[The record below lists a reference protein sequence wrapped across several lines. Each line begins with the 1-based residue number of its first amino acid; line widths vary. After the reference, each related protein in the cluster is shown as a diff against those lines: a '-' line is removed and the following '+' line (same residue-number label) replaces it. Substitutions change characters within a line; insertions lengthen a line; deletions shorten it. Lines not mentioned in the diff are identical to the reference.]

1 MVKISKINYLLA
13 LIFIFWSCANQLPPS
28 GGDVD
33 RIPPEVIES
42 YPKDRTTNF
51 KENYFEIKFS
61 EYVDRLSVQNA
72 IFISPALK
80 YGFEFSW
87 SGKKLILE
95 FRDTLQQNTTYT
107 VTVGT
112 EVVDINNR
120 NKLAKPY
127 TFTFST
133 GEKIDT
139 AKISGKVYTEKPS
152 GVMIFAYKNNS
163 NFEPSI
169 QKPNYI
175 SQVGANGKYILDGLS
190 DGEYKILAVR
200 DKSQDLFYNSNEDEI
215 GVQFKEIKID
225 SAKQNYDEINFL
237 LSKEDTIAPKLSSA
251 FMKDRNHLIIEFNE
265 AIDSTKLTAN
275 NFQLIDSLNN
285 KKILAKYFY
294 KFDAKPNQFYLAFE
308 DSSSFQNYVLEANN
322 FFDLAGNKNGKDKIQ
337 FIYKNEKDTIPT
349 FPIKILGEYSEE
361 KIDYENPTLK
371 IQFNDGIE
379 LNEVIKRTKI
389 VDAKKNNY
397 ELTISK
403 IDDALFQLRINEKLK
418 QANEYFF
425 LFDARELK
433 DFSNKMIDTTYRI
446 KFTTSSELDYS
457 GVSGKIIDN
466 DSTDVVINLTQVVNK
481 KNSYKQKLAS
491 TKKFE
496 FPKVIP
502 GKYLLWIY
510 KDKNKNSKYDF
521 GKVKPFTYS
530 EEFKFYPDTLNLRA
544 RWPVGEIEFQI
555 ENKN

>member
-1 MVKISKINYLLA
+1 MVKISKINYLFA

-139 AKISGKVYTEKPS
+139 GKISGKVYTEKPS

-163 NFEPSI
+163 NFNPSI

-200 DKSQDLFYNSNEDEI
+200 DKSQDLFYNSNEDEF

-275 NFQLIDSLNN
+275 NFQLIDSLNS

-349 FPIKILGEYSEE
+349 FPIKILGEYSED

-371 IQFNDGIE
+371 IQFNDGID
-379 LNEVIKRTKI
+379 LNEVIKRAKI

-397 ELTISK
+397 ELTINK

-510 KDKNKNSKYDF
+510 KDKNKNDKYDF

-544 RWPVGEIEFQI
+544 RWPVGEIEFKI
-555 ENKN
+555 DN

>member
-1 MVKISKINYLLA
+1 MVEISKINYLFA
-13 LIFIFWSCANQLPPS
+13 LIFLFWSCANQLPPS

-139 AKISGKVYTEKPS
+139 AKISGKVYAEKPS

-163 NFEPSI
+163 DFNPSI

-175 SQVGANGKYILDGLS
+175 SQVGENGKYVLDGLS
-190 DGEYKILAVR
+190 DGDYKILAVR
-200 DKSQDLFYNSNEDEI
+200 DKSQDLLYNSNEDQF
-215 GVQFKEIKID
+215 GVQCKEIKID
-225 SAKQNYDEINFL
+225 SVKQNYDGINFL
-237 LSKEDTIAPKLSSA
+237 LSQEDTIAPKISSA
-251 FMKDRNHLIIEFNE
+251 FMKDRHHLIIEFNE
-265 AIDSTKLTAN
+265 AIDSTKLTAA
-275 NFQLIDSLNN
+275 NFQLVDSLNN
-285 KKILAKYFY
+285 KKILPKYFY
-294 KFDAKPNQFYLAFE
+294 KFDAKPNQFYLVFD

-322 FFDLAGNKNGKDKIQ
+322 FFDLTGNKNEKDKIQ
-337 FIYKNEKDTIPT
+337 FIYKNEMDTIPT

-371 IQFNDGIE
+371 IQFNDGID
-379 LNEVIKRTKI
+379 LNEVIKRAKI

-403 IDDALFQLRINEKLK
+403 IDDALFQMNINEKLK

-446 KFTTSSELDYS
+446 KFTTSSELDFS
-457 GVSGKIIDN
+457 GISGKIIDN
-466 DSTDVVINLTQVVNK
+466 DSTDVVTNLTQVANK
-481 KNSYKQKLAS
+481 NKSYKQKLTS
-491 TKKFE
+491 TQKFE
-496 FPKVIP
+496 FSKVIP

-510 KDKNKNSKYDF
+510 KDKNKNGRYDF
-521 GKVKPFTYS
+521 GKVKPFSYS
-530 EEFKFYPDTLNLRA
+530 EEFKFYSDTLNLRA
-544 RWPVGEIEFQI
+544 RWPVGDLELKID
-555 ENKN
+555 N

>member
-1 MVKISKINYLLA
+1 MVKISKINYLFA

-200 DKSQDLFYNSNEDEI
+200 DKSQDLFYNSNEDEF

-349 FPIKILGEYSEE
+349 FPIKILGEYSED

-371 IQFNDGIE
+371 IQFNDGID

-397 ELTISK
+397 ELTINK

-544 RWPVGEIEFQI
+544 RWPVGEIEFKI
-555 ENKN
+555 DN

>member
-1 MVKISKINYLLA
+1 MVKISKINYLFA

-139 AKISGKVYTEKPS
+139 GKISGKVYTEKPS

-163 NFEPSI
+163 NFNPSI

-200 DKSQDLFYNSNEDEI
+200 DKSQDLFYNSNEDEF

-285 KKILAKYFY
+285 KKILPKYFY

-349 FPIKILGEYSEE
+349 VPIKNLGKYSED

-371 IQFNDGIE
+371 IQFNDGID

-397 ELTISK
+397 ELTINK

-510 KDKNKNSKYDF
+510 KDKNKNDKYDF

-544 RWPVGEIEFQI
+544 RWPVGEIEFKI
-555 ENKN
+555 DN

>member
-163 NFEPSI
+163 NFNPSI

-200 DKSQDLFYNSNEDEI
+200 DKSQDLFYNSNEDEF

-251 FMKDRNHLIIEFNE
+251 FMKDRNHLILEFNE

-275 NFQLIDSLNN
+275 YFQLIDSLNN

-349 FPIKILGEYSEE
+349 FPIKILGEYSED

-371 IQFNDGIE
+371 IQFNDGID
-379 LNEVIKRTKI
+379 LNEVIKRAKI

-397 ELTISK
+397 ELTINK

-521 GKVKPFTYS
+521 GKVKPFIYS

-544 RWPVGEIEFQI
+544 RWPVGEIEFKI

>member
-1 MVKISKINYLLA
+1 MVKISKINYLFA

-163 NFEPSI
+163 NFDPSI

-200 DKSQDLFYNSNEDEI
+200 DKSQDLFYNSNEDEF

-349 FPIKILGEYSEE
+349 FPIKILGEYSED

-371 IQFNDGIE
+371 IQFNDGID

-397 ELTISK
+397 ELTINK

-510 KDKNKNSKYDF
+510 KDKNKNDKYDF

-544 RWPVGEIEFQI
+544 RWPVGEIEFKI
-555 ENKN
+555 DN

>member
-200 DKSQDLFYNSNEDEI
+200 DKSQDLFYNSNEDEF

-285 KKILAKYFY
+285 KKILPKYFY

-349 FPIKILGEYSEE
+349 FPIKILGEYSED

-371 IQFNDGIE
+371 IQFNDGID
-379 LNEVIKRTKI
+379 LNEVIKRAKI

-397 ELTISK
+397 ELTINK

-481 KNSYKQKLAS
+481 KNSYKQKLAA

-510 KDKNKNSKYDF
+510 KDKNKNDKYDF
-521 GKVKPFTYS
+521 GKVKPFIYS

-555 ENKN
+555 DN

>member
-163 NFEPSI
+163 NFETSI

-200 DKSQDLFYNSNEDEI
+200 DKSQDLFYNSNEDEF

-349 FPIKILGEYSEE
+349 FPIKILGEYSED

-371 IQFNDGIE
+371 IQFNDGID
-379 LNEVIKRTKI
+379 LNEVIKRAKI

-397 ELTISK
+397 ELTINK

-510 KDKNKNSKYDF
+510 KDKNKNDKYDF

-555 ENKN
+555 AN

>member
-163 NFEPSI
+163 NFDPSI

-200 DKSQDLFYNSNEDEI
+200 DKSQDLFYNSNEDEF

-285 KKILAKYFY
+285 KKILPKYFY

-308 DSSSFQNYVLEANN
+308 DSSSFQNYILEANN

-349 FPIKILGEYSEE
+349 FPIKILGEYSED

-371 IQFNDGIE
+371 IQFNDGID
-379 LNEVIKRTKI
+379 LNEVIKRAKI

-397 ELTISK
+397 ELTINK

-446 KFTTSSELDYS
+446 KFTTSSELDYG

-481 KNSYKQKLAS
+481 KNSYKQKLAL

-555 ENKN
+555 DN

>member
-1 MVKISKINYLLA
+1 MVKISKINYLFA
-13 LIFIFWSCANQLPPS
+13 LIFLFWSCANQLPPS

-139 AKISGKVYTEKPS
+139 AKISGKVYAEKPS

-163 NFEPSI
+163 DFHPSI

-175 SQVGANGKYILDGLS
+175 SQVGENGKYVLDGLS
-190 DGEYKILAVR
+190 DGDYKILAVR
-200 DKSQDLFYNSNEDEI
+200 DKSQDLLYNSNEDQF
-215 GVQFKEIKID
+215 GVQCKEIKID
-225 SAKQNYDEINFL
+225 SVKQNYDGINFL
-237 LSKEDTIAPKLSSA
+237 LSQEDTIAPKISSA
-251 FMKDRNHLIIEFNE
+251 FMKDRHHLIIEFNE
-265 AIDSTKLTAN
+265 AIDSTKLTAA
-275 NFQLIDSLNN
+275 NFQLVDSLNN
-285 KKILAKYFY
+285 KKILPKYFY
-294 KFDAKPNQFYLAFE
+294 KFDAKPNQFYLVFD

-322 FFDLAGNKNGKDKIQ
+322 FFDLTGNKNEKDKIQ
-337 FIYKNEKDTIPT
+337 FIYKNEMDTIPT

-371 IQFNDGIE
+371 IQFNDGID
-379 LNEVIKRTKI
+379 LNEVIKRAKI

-403 IDDALFQLRINEKLK
+403 IDDALFQMNINEKLK

-446 KFTTSSELDYS
+446 KFTTSSELDFS
-457 GVSGKIIDN
+457 GISGKIIDN
-466 DSTDVVINLTQVVNK
+466 DSTDVVTNLTQVANK
-481 KNSYKQKLAS
+481 NKSYKQKLTS
-491 TKKFE
+491 TQKFE
-496 FPKVIP
+496 FSKVIP

-510 KDKNKNSKYDF
+510 KDKNKNGRYDF
-521 GKVKPFTYS
+521 GKVKPFSYS
-530 EEFKFYPDTLNLRA
+530 EEFKFYSDTLNLRA
-544 RWPVGEIEFQI
+544 RWPVGDLELKID
-555 ENKN
+555 N

>member
-163 NFEPSI
+163 NFNPSI

-200 DKSQDLFYNSNEDEI
+200 DKSQDLFYNSNEDEF

-265 AIDSTKLTAN
+265 AIDSTKYTAN

-349 FPIKILGEYSEE
+349 FPIKILGEYSED

-371 IQFNDGIE
+371 IQFNDGID
-379 LNEVIKRTKI
+379 LNEVIKRAKI

-397 ELTISK
+397 ELTINK

-521 GKVKPFTYS
+521 GKLRPFIYS
-530 EEFKFYPDTLNLRA
+530 EEFRFYPDTLNLRA
-544 RWPVGEIEFQI
+544 RWPVGEIEFKI

>member
-1 MVKISKINYLLA
+1 MVEISKINYLFA
-13 LIFIFWSCANQLPPS
+13 LIFLFWSCANQLPPS

-107 VTVGT
+107 VSVGT

-133 GEKIDT
+133 GEKIDI
-139 AKISGKVYTEKPS
+139 AKISGKVYAEKPS

-163 NFEPSI
+163 DFNPSI

-175 SQVGANGKYILDGLS
+175 SQVGENGKYVLDGLS
-190 DGEYKILAVR
+190 DGDYKILAVR
-200 DKSQDLFYNSNEDEI
+200 DKSQDLLYNSNEDQF
-215 GVQFKEIKID
+215 GVQCKEIKID
-225 SAKQNYDEINFL
+225 SVKQNYDGINFL
-237 LSKEDTIAPKLSSA
+237 LSQEDTIAPKISSA
-251 FMKDRNHLIIEFNE
+251 FMKDRHHLIIEFNE
-265 AIDSTKLTAN
+265 AIDSIKLTAN
-275 NFQLIDSLNN
+275 NFQLIDSVNN
-285 KKILAKYFY
+285 KKILPKYFY

-337 FIYKNEKDTIPT
+337 FIYKNEIDTIPT

-371 IQFNDGIE
+371 IQFNDGID
-379 LNEVIKRTKI
+379 LNEVIKRAKI
-389 VDAKKNNY
+389 VDAKKKNY

-403 IDDALFQLRINEKLK
+403 IDDALFQMNINEKLK

-425 LFDARELK
+425 IFDARGLK

-446 KFTTSSELDYS
+446 KFTTSSELDFG

-466 DSTDVVINLTQVVNK
+466 DSTDVIVNLTQVANK
-481 KNSYKQKLAS
+481 NKSYKQKLTS
-491 TKKFE
+491 TQKFE
-496 FPKVIP
+496 FSKVIP

-510 KDKNKNSKYDF
+510 KDKNKNGKYDF
-521 GKVKPFTYS
+521 GKVKPFSYS
-530 EEFKFYPDTLNLRA
+530 EEFKFYSDTLNLRA
-544 RWPVGEIEFQI
+544 RWPVGDLELKID
-555 ENKN
+555 N

>member
-1 MVKISKINYLLA
+1 MVKISKINYLFA
-13 LIFIFWSCANQLPPS
+13 LIFLFWSCANQLPPS

-139 AKISGKVYTEKPS
+139 AKISGKVYAEKPS

-163 NFEPSI
+163 DFHPSI

-175 SQVGANGKYILDGLS
+175 SQVGENGKYVLDGLS
-190 DGEYKILAVR
+190 DGDYKILAVR
-200 DKSQDLFYNSNEDEI
+200 DKSQDLFYNSNEDQF
-215 GVQFKEIKID
+215 GVQCKEIKID
-225 SAKQNYDEINFL
+225 SVKQNYDGINFL
-237 LSKEDTIAPKLSSA
+237 LSQEDTIAPKISSA
-251 FMKDRNHLIIEFNE
+251 FMKDRHHLIIEFNE
-265 AIDSTKLTAN
+265 AIDSTKLTAA
-275 NFQLIDSLNN
+275 NFQLVDSLNN
-285 KKILAKYFY
+285 KKILPKYFY
-294 KFDAKPNQFYLAFE
+294 KFDAKPNQFYLVFD

-322 FFDLAGNKNGKDKIQ
+322 FFDLTGNKNEKDKIQ
-337 FIYKNEKDTIPT
+337 FIYKNEMDTIPT

-371 IQFNDGIE
+371 IQFNDGID
-379 LNEVIKRTKI
+379 LNEVIKRAKI

-403 IDDALFQLRINEKLK
+403 IDDALFQMNINEKLK

-446 KFTTSSELDYS
+446 KFTTSSELDFS
-457 GVSGKIIDN
+457 GISGKIIDN
-466 DSTDVVINLTQVVNK
+466 DSTDVVTNLTQVANK
-481 KNSYKQKLAS
+481 NKSYKQKLTS
-491 TKKFE
+491 TQKFE
-496 FPKVIP
+496 FSKVIP

-510 KDKNKNSKYDF
+510 KDKNKNGRYDF
-521 GKVKPFTYS
+521 GKVKPFSYS
-530 EEFKFYPDTLNLRA
+530 EEFKFYSDTLNLRA
-544 RWPVGEIEFQI
+544 RWPVGDLELKID
-555 ENKN
+555 N

>member
-163 NFEPSI
+163 NFDPSI

-200 DKSQDLFYNSNEDEI
+200 DKSQDLFYNSNEDEF

-285 KKILAKYFY
+285 KKILPKYFY

-308 DSSSFQNYVLEANN
+308 DSSSFQNYILEANN

-349 FPIKILGEYSEE
+349 FPIKNLGEYSED

-371 IQFNDGIE
+371 IQFNDGID
-379 LNEVIKRTKI
+379 LNEVIKRAKI

-397 ELTISK
+397 ELTINK

-418 QANEYFF
+418 QANEYFL

-466 DSTDVVINLTQVVNK
+466 DSTDVVINITQVVNK
-481 KNSYKQKLAS
+481 KKSYKQKLAS

-510 KDKNKNSKYDF
+510 KDKNKNDKYDF

-555 ENKN
+555 DN

>member
-1 MVKISKINYLLA
+1 MVKISKINYLFA

-163 NFEPSI
+163 NFDPSI

-200 DKSQDLFYNSNEDEI
+200 DKSQDLFYNSNEDEF

-349 FPIKILGEYSEE
+349 FPIKILGEYSED

-371 IQFNDGIE
+371 IQFNDGID
-379 LNEVIKRTKI
+379 LNEVIKRAKI

-397 ELTISK
+397 ELTINK

-446 KFTTSSELDYS
+446 KFTTSSELDYG

-510 KDKNKNSKYDF
+510 KDKNKNDKYDF

-544 RWPVGEIEFQI
+544 RWPVGEIEFKI
-555 ENKN
+555 AN